1 MTKRKTGYY
10 ITDNLSLF
18 YYRYIFRFSS
28 QMNVMEPDTFYD
40 RYISGDF
47 EFHYVPHA
55 LEELCRQYL
64 IRWSRAGLI
73 PEPFE
78 KIGKYYYENPVIRES
93 GDFPSSVRS
102 RIA

>member
-47 EFHYVPHA
+47 EFQYVPHA
-55 LEELCRQYL
+55 FEELCRQYV

-73 PEPFE
+73 AEPFE